1 MVFCCIFAWLYM
13 QLKYSGRMDEL
24 IDDTGLLV
32 NVISGRATTAITR
45 KLYKE
50 FRTHELNVTP
60 EQWVVLQIL
69 SAKDG
74 ITQQALAT
82 LSYKDKPSMTRM
94 LDNMEKHSLI
104 ARLVDAAD
112 KRSNLIHLT
121 KQGLKEYQKAK
132 EIVVRAMND
141 ALKGLEE
148 REIQQALMTLKKIY
162 GNLV

>member
-1 MVFCCIFAWLYM
+1 M
-13 QLKYSGRMDEL
+13 QLKIGRNMEEI

-45 KLYKE
+45 KLYKD
-50 FRTHELNVTP
+50 FRFHELNVTP

-69 SAKDG
+69 SVKDG

-94 LDNMEKHSLI
+94 LDNMEKHALI
-104 ARLVDAAD
+104 VRLVDVSD

-121 KQGLKEYQKAK
+121 KLGLKEYQKAK
-132 EIVVRAMND
+132 EIVVKAMED
-141 ALKGLEE
+141 ALKGLNEQ
-148 REIQQALMTLKKIY
+148 EIQQALMTLKKIY